1 MHESEGQGGLD
12 HRSGAFSLSSW
23 IERQEG
29 DEVVLTV
36 SASLVYIMYNY
47 LVNICMATASF
58 LCRGLGYRVACMMR
72 EVAK

>member
-1 MHESEGQGGLD
+1 
-12 HRSGAFSLSSW
+12 
-23 IERQEG
+23 
-29 DEVVLTV
+29 VVLTV